1 MNKVYIVLAIAAVL
15 ALAIAAYKIFGLDR
29 IRHWLLWAV
38 TQAEA
43 EYGAKTGKLKLA
55 YVYELF
61 TNKFPKLQAIVPF
74 ALFSKLVDAALVAM
88 KAMLE
93 NKNIAD
99 IVKGE
104 EVRHCGNSV

>member
-1 MNKVYIVLAIAAVL
+1 MDKVYIGLAIVAIAAL
-15 ALAIAAYKIFGLDR
+15 ILAAYKVFGLDR

-43 EYGAKTGKLKLA
+43 EYGEKTGRLKLA

-104 EVRHCGNSV
+104 EAKHCGYSV